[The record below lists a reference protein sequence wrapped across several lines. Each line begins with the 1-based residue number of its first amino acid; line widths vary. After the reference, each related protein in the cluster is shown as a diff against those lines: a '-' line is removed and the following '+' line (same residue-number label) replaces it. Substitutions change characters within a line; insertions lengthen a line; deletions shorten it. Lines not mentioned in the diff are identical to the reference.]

1 MAESKK
7 TRTAQPGEVKMTS
20 FFAPYK
26 KELIVGPFC
35 KLVEAVLELLIPLIM
50 AEIIDKGIAQADWRF
65 VLKYSGLIVL
75 TCTTGLCFSLVCQ
88 IFASRCSQSYGTDV
102 RNALFR
108 HINTLSSA
116 QFDDFSTPSLLTRLS
131 GDINQLQVAVAMLIR
146 LVVRAPFIIIGS
158 VVMAVILNPTLS
170 LVFIAA
176 TPLIAAALFFIMKST
191 VPRYKKVQKEVD
203 GLSAVTR
210 ENLTGV
216 RVVRAFAKEG
226 EERERFDRE
235 AGALAKAATTV
246 GAVSALLNPVSLLI
260 INLAITAVVYFGG
273 GMVNTG
279 DMTQGEVTAFV
290 SYLTQISLAL
300 VVTANLVVIFTKASA
315 SGARVK
321 EVLNT
326 APDVTDGE
334 GVEWGEAGAPRVEFQ
349 NVSFGYGGN
358 DVLQDISFKVYPSKV
373 VGVIGGT
380 GSGKSTLVNLLPRF
394 YDVNKGRVLINGRDV
409 KDYKLKQ
416 LRDRIGYVPQRTVL
430 FSGTIREN
438 MLWGNP
444 GATDEDIW
452 QALRTAQAEEFVIK
466 LPQGLDTPVSQGGKN
481 FSGGQRQ
488 RLTIA
493 RALVRRPEIV
503 IMDDSASALD
513 FATDLKL
520 RTAIRHDLTDTT
532 AFIVSQRATSV
543 RHADLIIVL
552 DGGVPVGM
560 GRHDELMRSCEV
572 YREIVHSQ
580 EDKEGKHDD

>member
-1 MAESKK
+1 MAGKK
-7 TRTAQPGEVKMTS
+7 VSGEIKMTS

-50 AEIIDKGIAQADWRF
+50 AEIIDKGIALADWKF

-75 TCTTGLCFSLVCQ
+75 ACTSGLCFSLVCQ
-88 IFASRCSQSYGTDV
+88 IFASRCSQGYGTDV
-102 RNALFR
+102 RNALFK
-108 HINTLSSA
+108 HINALSSE
-116 QFDDFSTPSLLTRLS
+116 QFDDFGTPSLLTRLS

-158 VVMAVILNPTLS
+158 VVMAIILNPRLS

-176 TPLIAAALFFIMKST
+176 TPVIALALFFIMRST
-191 VPRYKKVQKEVD
+191 VPRYKKVQKKVD
-203 GLSAVTR
+203 DLSKVTR

-216 RVVRAFAKEG
+216 RVVRAFAKEE
-226 EERERFDRE
+226 EERERFDGE
-235 AGALAKAATTV
+235 AKALAKAASVV
-246 GAVSALLNPVSLLI
+246 GAISALLNPVSLLI

-273 GMVNTG
+273 DMVNTG

-300 VVTANLVVIFTKASA
+300 VITANLVVIFTKASA

-326 APDVTDGE
+326 SPSVTDGE
-334 GVEWGEAGAPRVEFQ
+334 GVEWGEDGAPRVEFKH
-349 NVSFGYGGN
+349 VFFGYGGN
-358 DVLQDISFKVYPSKV
+358 DVLQDISFKIYPSKV

-394 YDVNKGRVLINGRDV
+394 YDVRRGSVLINGRNV

-444 GATDEDIW
+444 GATDEDIM
-452 QALRTAQAEEFVIK
+452 QALRTAQAEEFVAK
-466 LPQGLDTPVSQGGKN
+466 LPEGLDTQVNQGGKN

-532 AFIVSQRATSV
+532 TFIVSQRATSV

-552 DGGVPVGM
+552 DGGVAVGM
-560 GRHDELMRSCEV
+560 GRHDELMRTCEV
-572 YREIVHSQ
+572 YREIVQSQ
-580 EDKEGKHDD
+580 EDKEGRHDD

>member
-1 MAESKK
+1 MAGKK
-7 TRTAQPGEVKMTS
+7 VAGEIKMTS

-50 AEIIDKGIAQADWRF
+50 AEIIDKGIALADWKF

-75 TCTTGLCFSLVCQ
+75 ACTSGLCFSLVCQ
-88 IFASRCSQSYGTDV
+88 IFASRCSQGYGTDV
-102 RNALFR
+102 RNALFK
-108 HINTLSSA
+108 HINALSSE
-116 QFDDFSTPSLLTRLS
+116 QFDDFGTPSLLTRLS

-158 VVMAVILNPTLS
+158 VVMAIILNPRLS

-176 TPLIAAALFFIMKST
+176 TPVIALALFFIMRST
-191 VPRYKKVQKEVD
+191 VPRYKKVQKKVD
-203 GLSAVTR
+203 DLSKVTR

-216 RVVRAFAKEG
+216 RVVRAFAKEE
-226 EERERFDRE
+226 EERERFDGE
-235 AGALAKAATTV
+235 AKELAKAASVV
-246 GAVSALLNPVSLLI
+246 GAISALLNPVSLLI

-273 GMVNTG
+273 DMVNTG

-290 SYLTQISLAL
+290 NYLTQISLAL

-326 APDVTDGE
+326 SPSVTDGE
-334 GVEWGEAGAPRVEFQ
+334 GVEWGEDGAPRVEFKH
-349 NVSFGYGGN
+349 VFFGYGGN
-358 DVLQDISFKVYPSKV
+358 DVLQDISFKIYPSKV

-394 YDVNKGRVLINGRDV
+394 YDVRRGSVLVNGRNV

-444 GATDEDIW
+444 GATDEDIM
-452 QALRTAQAEEFVIK
+452 QALRTAQAEEFVAK
-466 LPQGLDTPVSQGGKN
+466 LPEGLDTQVNQGGKN

-520 RTAIRHDLTDTT
+520 RTAIRHNLTDTT
-532 AFIVSQRATSV
+532 TFIVSQRATSV

-552 DGGVPVGM
+552 DGGVAVGM
-560 GRHDELMRSCEV
+560 GRHDELMRTCEV
-572 YREIVHSQ
+572 YREIVQSQ
-580 EDKEGKHDD
+580 EDKEGRHDD

>member
-1 MAESKK
+1 MAGKK
-7 TRTAQPGEVKMTS
+7 VAGEIKMTS

-50 AEIIDKGIAQADWRF
+50 AEIIDKGIALADWKF

-75 TCTTGLCFSLVCQ
+75 TCTSGLCFSLVCQ

-102 RNALFR
+102 RNALFK
-108 HINTLSSA
+108 HINALSSE
-116 QFDDFSTPSLLTRLS
+116 QFDDFGTPSLLTRLS

-158 VVMAVILNPTLS
+158 VVMAIILNPRLS

-176 TPLIAAALFFIMKST
+176 TPVIALALFFIMRST
-191 VPRYKKVQKEVD
+191 VPRYKKVQKKVD
-203 GLSAVTR
+203 DLSKVTR

-216 RVVRAFAKEG
+216 RVVRAFAKEE
-226 EERERFDRE
+226 EERERFDGE
-235 AGALAKAATTV
+235 AKELAKAASVV
-246 GAVSALLNPVSLLI
+246 GAISALLNPVSLLI

-273 GMVNTG
+273 DMVNTG

-290 SYLTQISLAL
+290 NYLTQISLAL

-321 EVLNT
+321 EILNT
-326 APDVTDGE
+326 SPSVTDGE
-334 GVEWGEAGAPRVEFQ
+334 GVEWGEDGAPRVEFKH
-349 NVSFGYGGN
+349 VFFGYGGN
-358 DVLQDISFKVYPSKV
+358 DVLQDISFKIYPSKV

-394 YDVNKGRVLINGRDV
+394 YDVRRGSVLINGRNV
-409 KDYKLKQ
+409 KDYRLKQ

-444 GATDEDIW
+444 GATDEDIM
-452 QALRTAQAEEFVIK
+452 QALRTAQAEEFVAK
-466 LPQGLDTPVSQGGKN
+466 LPEGLDTQVNQGGKN

-520 RTAIRHDLTDTT
+520 RTAIRHDLRDTT
-532 AFIVSQRATSV
+532 TFIVSQRATSV

-552 DGGVPVGM
+552 DGGVAVGM
-560 GRHDELMRSCEV
+560 GRHDELMRTCEV
-572 YREIVHSQ
+572 YREIVQSQ
-580 EDKEGKHDD
+580 EDKEGRHDD

>member
-1 MAESKK
+1 MAGKK
-7 TRTAQPGEVKMTS
+7 VAGEIKMTS

-50 AEIIDKGIAQADWRF
+50 AEIIDKGIALADWKF

-75 TCTTGLCFSLVCQ
+75 TCTSGLCFSLVCQ
-88 IFASRCSQSYGTDV
+88 IFASRCSQCYGTDV
-102 RNALFR
+102 RNALFK
-108 HINTLSSA
+108 HINSLSSE
-116 QFDDFSTPSLLTRLS
+116 QFDDFGTPSLLTRLS

-158 VVMAVILNPTLS
+158 VVMAIILNPRLS

-176 TPLIAAALFFIMKST
+176 TPVIALALFFIMRST
-191 VPRYKKVQKEVD
+191 VPRYKKVQKKVD
-203 GLSAVTR
+203 DLSKVTR

-216 RVVRAFAKEG
+216 RVVRAFAKEE
-226 EERERFDRE
+226 EERERFDGE
-235 AGALAKAATTV
+235 AKELAKAASVV
-246 GAVSALLNPVSLLI
+246 GAISALLNPVSLLI

-273 GMVNTG
+273 DMVNTG

-290 SYLTQISLAL
+290 NYLTQISLAL

-321 EVLNT
+321 EILNT
-326 APDVTDGE
+326 SPSVTDGE
-334 GVEWGEAGAPRVEFQ
+334 GVEWGEDGAPRVEFKH
-349 NVSFGYGGN
+349 VFFGYGGN
-358 DVLQDISFKVYPSKV
+358 DVLQDISFKIYPSKV

-394 YDVNKGRVLINGRDV
+394 YDVRRGSVLINGRNV

-444 GATDEDIW
+444 GATDEDIM
-452 QALRTAQAEEFVIK
+452 QALRTAQAEEFVAK
-466 LPQGLDTPVSQGGKN
+466 LPEGLDTQVNQGGKN

-520 RTAIRHDLTDTT
+520 RTAIRHDLRDTT
-532 AFIVSQRATSV
+532 TFIVSQRATSV

-552 DGGVPVGM
+552 DGGVAVGM
-560 GRHDELMRSCEV
+560 GRHDELMRTCEV
-572 YREIVHSQ
+572 YREIVQSQ
-580 EDKEGKHDD
+580 EDKEGRHDD

>member
-1 MAESKK
+1 MAGKK
-7 TRTAQPGEVKMTS
+7 VAGEIKMTS

-50 AEIIDKGIAQADWRF
+50 AEIIDKGIALADWKF

-75 TCTTGLCFSLVCQ
+75 ACTSGLCFSLVCQ
-88 IFASRCSQSYGTDV
+88 IFASRCSQGYGTDV
-102 RNALFR
+102 RNALFK
-108 HINTLSSA
+108 HINALSSE
-116 QFDDFSTPSLLTRLS
+116 QFDDFGTPSLLTRLS

-158 VVMAVILNPTLS
+158 VVMAIILNPRLS

-176 TPLIAAALFFIMKST
+176 TPVIALALFFIMRSP
-191 VPRYKKVQKEVD
+191 VPRYKKVQKKVD
-203 GLSAVTR
+203 DLSKVTR

-216 RVVRAFAKEG
+216 RVVRAFAKEE
-226 EERERFDRE
+226 EERERFDGE
-235 AGALAKAATTV
+235 AKALAKAASVV
-246 GAVSALLNPVSLLI
+246 GAISALLNPVSLLI

-273 GMVNTG
+273 DMVNTG

-290 SYLTQISLAL
+290 NYLTQISLAL

-326 APDVTDGE
+326 SPSVTDGE
-334 GVEWGEAGAPRVEFQ
+334 GVEWGEDGAPRVEFRH
-349 NVSFGYGGN
+349 VFFGYGGN
-358 DVLQDISFKVYPSKV
+358 DVLQDISFKIYPSKV

-394 YDVNKGRVLINGRDV
+394 YDVRRGSVLINGRNV

-444 GATDEDIW
+444 GATDEDIM
-452 QALRTAQAEEFVIK
+452 QALRTAQAEEFVAK
-466 LPQGLDTPVSQGGKN
+466 LPEGLDTQVNQGGKN

-520 RTAIRHDLTDTT
+520 RTAIRHNLTDTT
-532 AFIVSQRATSV
+532 TFIVSQRATSV

-552 DGGVPVGM
+552 DGGVAVGM
-560 GRHDELMRSCEV
+560 GRHDELMRTCEV
-572 YREIVHSQ
+572 YREIVQSQ
-580 EDKEGKHDD
+580 EDKEGRHDD

>member
-1 MAESKK
+1 MAGKK
-7 TRTAQPGEVKMTS
+7 VAGEIKMTS

-50 AEIIDKGIAQADWRF
+50 AEIIDKGIALADWKF

-75 TCTTGLCFSLVCQ
+75 ACTSGLCFSLVCQ
-88 IFASRCSQSYGTDV
+88 IFASRCSQGYGTDV
-102 RNALFR
+102 RNALFK
-108 HINTLSSA
+108 HINSLSSE
-116 QFDDFSTPSLLTRLS
+116 QFDDFGTPSLLTRLS

-158 VVMAVILNPTLS
+158 VVMAIILNPRLS

-176 TPLIAAALFFIMKST
+176 TPVIALALFFIMRST
-191 VPRYKKVQKEVD
+191 VPRYKKVQKKVD
-203 GLSAVTR
+203 DLSKVTR

-216 RVVRAFAKEG
+216 RVVRAFAKEE
-226 EERERFDRE
+226 EERERFDGE
-235 AGALAKAATTV
+235 AKALAKAASVV
-246 GAVSALLNPVSLLI
+246 GAISALLNPVSLLI

-273 GMVNTG
+273 DMVNTG

-300 VVTANLVVIFTKASA
+300 VITANLVVIFTKASA

-326 APDVTDGE
+326 SPSVTDGE
-334 GVEWGEAGAPRVEFQ
+334 GVKWGEDGAPRVEFRH
-349 NVSFGYGGN
+349 VFFGYGGN
-358 DVLQDISFKVYPSKV
+358 DVLQDISFKIYPSKV

-394 YDVNKGRVLINGRDV
+394 YDVRRGSVLINGRNV

-444 GATDEDIW
+444 GATDEDIM
-452 QALRTAQAEEFVIK
+452 QALRTAQAEEFVAK
-466 LPQGLDTPVSQGGKN
+466 LPEGLDTQVNQGGKN

-520 RTAIRHDLTDTT
+520 RTAIRHNLTDTT
-532 AFIVSQRATSV
+532 TFIVSQRATSV

-552 DGGVPVGM
+552 DGGVAVGM
-560 GRHDELMRSCEV
+560 GRHDELMRTCEV
-572 YREIVHSQ
+572 YREIVQSQ
-580 EDKEGKHDD
+580 EDKEGRHDD

>member
-1 MAESKK
+1 MAERVNSG
-7 TRTAQPGEVKMTS
+7 QLKMTS

-50 AEIIDKGIAQADWRF
+50 AEIIDNGIAKADWKF
-65 VLKYSGLIVL
+65 VLEYSGLIAL
-75 TCTTGLCFSLVCQ
+75 TCTAGLCFALVCQ
-88 IFASRCSQSYGTDV
+88 IFASRCSQGFGTDV
-102 RNALFR
+102 RNALFK
-108 HINTLSSA
+108 HINSLSPE
-116 QFDDFSTPSLLTRLS
+116 QFDDFGTPSLLTRLS

-158 VVMAVILNPTLS
+158 VIMAVILNPKLS
-170 LVFIAA
+170 VVFIIA
-176 TPLIAAALFFIMKST
+176 TPIIAAALFFIMRST
-191 VPRYKKVQKEVD
+191 IPRYKKVQRKVD
-203 GLSAVTR
+203 DLSAVTR

-216 RVVRAFAKEG
+216 RVVRAFAKEE
-226 EERERFDRE
+226 EERERFDNE
-235 AGALAKAATTV
+235 AKQLAKAASVV

-273 GMVNTG
+273 DMVNTG
-279 DMTQGEVTAFV
+279 SMTQGEVTAFV
-290 SYLTQISLAL
+290 NYLTQISLAL

-315 SGARVK
+315 SGARVR

-326 APDVTDGE
+326 APSITDGE
-334 GVEWGEAGAPRVEFQ
+334 GVQWGEEGAPRVEFKD
-349 NVSFGYGGN
+349 VSFGYGGN
-358 DVLQDISFKVYPSKV
+358 DVLQNISFKVYPSKV

-380 GSGKSTLVNLLPRF
+380 GSGKSTLVNLMPRF
-394 YDVNKGRVLINGRDV
+394 YDTRKGSVLIDGRDV
-409 KDYKLKQ
+409 RDYKLKQ

-430 FSGTIREN
+430 FSGTIRDN

-452 QALRTAQAEEFVIK
+452 QALKTAQAEEFVSK
-466 LPQGLDTPVSQGGKN
+466 LPEGLDTPVNQGGKN

-532 AFIVSQRATSV
+532 TFIVSQRATSV

-552 DGGVPVGM
+552 DGGIPVGM
-560 GRHDELMRSCEV
+560 GRHDELMRTCEV

-580 EDKEGKHDD
+580 EDKEGQHDEK

>member
-1 MAESKK
+1 MAGKK
-7 TRTAQPGEVKMTS
+7 VAGEIKMTS

-50 AEIIDKGIAQADWRF
+50 AEIIDKGIALADWKF

-75 TCTTGLCFSLVCQ
+75 ACTSGLCFSLVCQ
-88 IFASRCSQSYGTDV
+88 IFASRCSQGYGTDV
-102 RNALFR
+102 RNALFK
-108 HINTLSSA
+108 HINSLSSE
-116 QFDDFSTPSLLTRLS
+116 QFDDFGTPSLLTRLS

-158 VVMAVILNPTLS
+158 VVMAIILNPRLS

-176 TPLIAAALFFIMKST
+176 TPVIALALFFIMRST
-191 VPRYKKVQKEVD
+191 VPRYKKVQKKVD
-203 GLSAVTR
+203 DLSKVTR

-216 RVVRAFAKEG
+216 RVVRAFAKEE
-226 EERERFDRE
+226 EERERFDGE
-235 AGALAKAATTV
+235 AKALAKAASVV
-246 GAVSALLNPVSLLI
+246 GAISALLNPVSLLI

-273 GMVNTG
+273 DMVNTG

-290 SYLTQISLAL
+290 NYLTQISLAL
-300 VVTANLVVIFTKASA
+300 VITANLVVIFTKASA

-326 APDVTDGE
+326 SPSVTDGE
-334 GVEWGEAGAPRVEFQ
+334 GVEWGEDGAPRVEFKH
-349 NVSFGYGGN
+349 VFFGYGGN
-358 DVLQDISFKVYPSKV
+358 DVLQDISFKIYPSKV

-394 YDVNKGRVLINGRDV
+394 YDVRRGSVLINGRNV

-444 GATDEDIW
+444 GATDEDIM
-452 QALRTAQAEEFVIK
+452 QALRTAQAEEFVAK
-466 LPQGLDTPVSQGGKN
+466 LPEGLDTQVNQGGKN

-520 RTAIRHDLTDTT
+520 RTAIRHNLTDTT
-532 AFIVSQRATSV
+532 TFIVSQRATSV

-552 DGGVPVGM
+552 DGGVAVGM
-560 GRHDELMRSCEV
+560 GRHDELMRTCEV
-572 YREIVHSQ
+572 YREIVQSQ
-580 EDKEGKHDD
+580 EDKEGRHDD

>member
-1 MAESKK
+1 
-7 TRTAQPGEVKMTS
+7 MTS

-50 AEIIDKGIAQADWRF
+50 AEIIDNGIAKADWKF
-65 VLKYSGLIVL
+65 VLEYSGLIVL
-75 TCTTGLCFSLVCQ
+75 TCTAGLCFALVCQ
-88 IFASRCSQSYGTDV
+88 IFASRCSQGYGTDV
-102 RNALFR
+102 RNALFK
-108 HINTLSSA
+108 HINTLSPE
-116 QFDDFSTPSLLTRLS
+116 QFDAFGTPSLLTRLS

-158 VVMAVILNPTLS
+158 VIMAIILNPKLS
-170 LVFIAA
+170 VVFIIA
-176 TPLIAAALFFIMKST
+176 TPIIAVALFFIMRST
-191 VPRYKKVQKEVD
+191 IPKYKKVQRKVD
-203 GLSAVTR
+203 DLSAVTR
-210 ENLTGV
+210 ENLSGV
-216 RVVRAFAKEG
+216 RVVRAFAKEE
-226 EERERFDRE
+226 EERERFNRE
-235 AGALAKAATTV
+235 AKQLARAASVV

-273 GMVNTG
+273 DMVNTG
-279 DMTQGEVTAFV
+279 SMTQGEVTAFV
-290 SYLTQISLAL
+290 NYLTQISLAL

-326 APDVTDGE
+326 SPSIVDGE
-334 GVEWGEAGAPRVEFQ
+334 GVEWGEEGAPRVEFK
-349 NVSFGYGGN
+349 NVSFGYGGNN

-373 VGVIGGT
+373 VGIIGGT
-380 GSGKSTLVNLLPRF
+380 GSGKSTLVNLMPRF
-394 YDVNKGRVLINGRDV
+394 YDANKGEVLIDGRNVRDS
-409 KDYKLKQ
+409 KLKQ

-430 FSGTIREN
+430 FSGTIRDN

-466 LPQGLDTPVSQGGKN
+466 LPNGLDTPVNQGGKN

-503 IMDDSASALD
+503 IMDDSSSALD

-520 RTAIRHDLTDTT
+520 RTAIRHNLTDTT
-532 AFIVSQRATSV
+532 TFIVSQRATSI
-543 RHADLIIVL
+543 RHADLIVVL
-552 DGGVPVGM
+552 DGGKPVGM
-560 GRHDELMRSCEV
+560 GRHDELMRNCEV

-580 EDKEGKHDD
+580 EDKEGEHDER

>member
-1 MAESKK
+1 MAGKK
-7 TRTAQPGEVKMTS
+7 VAGEIKMTS

-50 AEIIDKGIAQADWRF
+50 AEIIDKGIALADWKF

-75 TCTTGLCFSLVCQ
+75 ACTSGLCFSLVCQ
-88 IFASRCSQSYGTDV
+88 IFASRCSQGYGTDV
-102 RNALFR
+102 RNALFK
-108 HINTLSSA
+108 HINALSSE
-116 QFDDFSTPSLLTRLS
+116 QFDDFGTPSLLTRLS

-158 VVMAVILNPTLS
+158 VVMAIILNPRLS

-176 TPLIAAALFFIMKST
+176 TPVIALALFFIMRST
-191 VPRYKKVQKEVD
+191 VPRYKKVQKKVD
-203 GLSAVTR
+203 DLSKVTR

-216 RVVRAFAKEG
+216 RVVRAFAKEE
-226 EERERFDRE
+226 EERERFDGE
-235 AGALAKAATTV
+235 AKALAKAASVV
-246 GAVSALLNPVSLLI
+246 GAISALLNPVSLLI

-273 GMVNTG
+273 DMVNTG

-290 SYLTQISLAL
+290 NYLTQISLAL

-326 APDVTDGE
+326 SPSVTDGE
-334 GVEWGEAGAPRVEFQ
+334 GVEWGEDGAPRVEFRH
-349 NVSFGYGGN
+349 VFFGYGGN
-358 DVLQDISFKVYPSKV
+358 DVLQDISFKIYPSKV

-394 YDVNKGRVLINGRDV
+394 YDVRRGSVLINGRNV

-444 GATDEDIW
+444 GATDEDIM
-452 QALRTAQAEEFVIK
+452 QALRTAQAEEFVAK
-466 LPQGLDTPVSQGGKN
+466 LPEGLDTQVNQGGKN

-520 RTAIRHDLTDTT
+520 RTAIRHNLTDTT
-532 AFIVSQRATSV
+532 TFIVSQRATSV

-552 DGGVPVGM
+552 DGGVAVGM
-560 GRHDELMRSCEV
+560 GRHDELMRTCEV
-572 YREIVHSQ
+572 YREIVQSQ
-580 EDKEGKHDD
+580 EDKEGRHDD

>member
-1 MAESKK
+1 MAGKK
-7 TRTAQPGEVKMTS
+7 VAGEIKMTS

-50 AEIIDKGIAQADWRF
+50 AEIIDKGIALADWKF

-75 TCTTGLCFSLVCQ
+75 ACTSGLCFSLVCQ
-88 IFASRCSQSYGTDV
+88 IFASRCSQGYGTDV
-102 RNALFR
+102 RNALFK
-108 HINTLSSA
+108 HINSLSSE
-116 QFDDFSTPSLLTRLS
+116 QFDDFGTPSLLTRLS

-158 VVMAVILNPTLS
+158 VVMAIILNPRLS

-176 TPLIAAALFFIMKST
+176 TPVVALALFFIMRST
-191 VPRYKKVQKEVD
+191 VPRYKKVQKKVD
-203 GLSAVTR
+203 DLSKVTR

-216 RVVRAFAKEG
+216 RVVRAFAKEE
-226 EERERFDRE
+226 EERERFDGE
-235 AGALAKAATTV
+235 AKALAKAASVV
-246 GAVSALLNPVSLLI
+246 GAISALLNPVSLLI

-273 GMVNTG
+273 DMVNTG

-300 VVTANLVVIFTKASA
+300 VITANLVVIFTKASA

-326 APDVTDGE
+326 SPSVTDGE
-334 GVEWGEAGAPRVEFQ
+334 GVEWGEDGAPRVEFKH
-349 NVSFGYGGN
+349 VFFGYGGN
-358 DVLQDISFKVYPSKV
+358 DVLQDISFKIYPSKV

-394 YDVNKGRVLINGRDV
+394 YDVRRGSVLVNGRNV

-444 GATDEDIW
+444 GATDEDIM
-452 QALRTAQAEEFVIK
+452 QALRTAQAEEFVAK
-466 LPQGLDTPVSQGGKN
+466 LPEGLDTQVNQGGKN

-532 AFIVSQRATSV
+532 TFIVSQRATSV

-552 DGGVPVGM
+552 DGGVAVGM
-560 GRHDELMRSCEV
+560 GRHDELMRTCEV
-572 YREIVHSQ
+572 YREIVQSQ
-580 EDKEGKHDD
+580 EDKEGRHDD

>member
-1 MAESKK
+1 MAGKK
-7 TRTAQPGEVKMTS
+7 VAGEIKMTS

-50 AEIIDKGIAQADWRF
+50 AEIIDKGIALADWKF

-75 TCTTGLCFSLVCQ
+75 ACTSGLCFSLVCQ
-88 IFASRCSQSYGTDV
+88 IFASRCSQGYGTDV
-102 RNALFR
+102 RNALFK
-108 HINTLSSA
+108 HINSLSSE
-116 QFDDFSTPSLLTRLS
+116 QFDDFGTPSLLTRLS

-158 VVMAVILNPTLS
+158 VVMAIILNPRLS

-176 TPLIAAALFFIMKST
+176 TPVIALALFFIMRST
-191 VPRYKKVQKEVD
+191 VPRYKKVQKKVD
-203 GLSAVTR
+203 DLSKVTR

-216 RVVRAFAKEG
+216 RVVRAFAKEE
-226 EERERFDRE
+226 EERERFNGE
-235 AGALAKAATTV
+235 AKELAKAASVV
-246 GAVSALLNPVSLLI
+246 GAISALLNPVSLLI

-273 GMVNTG
+273 DMVNTG

-290 SYLTQISLAL
+290 NYLTQISLAL

-326 APDVTDGE
+326 SPSVTDGE
-334 GVEWGEAGAPRVEFQ
+334 GVEWGEDGAPRVEFKH
-349 NVSFGYGGN
+349 VFFGYGGN
-358 DVLQDISFKVYPSKV
+358 DVLQDISFKIYPSKV

-394 YDVNKGRVLINGRDV
+394 YDVRRGSVLINGRNV

-444 GATDEDIW
+444 GATDEDIM
-452 QALRTAQAEEFVIK
+452 QALRTAQAEEFVAK
-466 LPQGLDTPVSQGGKN
+466 LPEGLDTQVNQGGKN

-520 RTAIRHDLTDTT
+520 RTAIRHNLTDTT
-532 AFIVSQRATSV
+532 TFIVSQRATSV

-552 DGGVPVGM
+552 DGGVAVGM
-560 GRHDELMRSCEV
+560 GRHDELMRTCEV
-572 YREIVHSQ
+572 YREIVQSQ
-580 EDKEGKHDD
+580 EDKEGRHDD

>member
-1 MAESKK
+1 MAERVNSG
-7 TRTAQPGEVKMTS
+7 QLKMTS

-50 AEIIDKGIAQADWRF
+50 AEIIDNGIAKADWKF
-65 VLKYSGLIVL
+65 VLEYSGLIAL
-75 TCTTGLCFSLVCQ
+75 TCTAGLCFALVCQ
-88 IFASRCSQSYGTDV
+88 IFASRCSQGFGTDV
-102 RNALFR
+102 RNALFK
-108 HINTLSSA
+108 HINSLSPE
-116 QFDDFSTPSLLTRLS
+116 QFDDFGTPSLLTRLS

-158 VVMAVILNPTLS
+158 VIMAVILNPKLS
-170 LVFIAA
+170 VVFIIA
-176 TPLIAAALFFIMKST
+176 TPIIAAALFFIMRST
-191 VPRYKKVQKEVD
+191 IPRYKKVQRKVD
-203 GLSAVTR
+203 DLSAVTR

-216 RVVRAFAKEG
+216 RVVRAFAKEE
-226 EERERFDRE
+226 EERERFDNE
-235 AGALAKAATTV
+235 AKQLAKAASVV

-273 GMVNTG
+273 DMVNTG
-279 DMTQGEVTAFV
+279 SMTQGEVTAFV
-290 SYLTQISLAL
+290 NYLTQISLAL

-315 SGARVK
+315 SGARVR

-326 APDVTDGE
+326 APSITDGE
-334 GVEWGEAGAPRVEFQ
+334 GVQWGEEGAPRVEFKD
-349 NVSFGYGGN
+349 VSFGYGGN
-358 DVLQDISFKVYPSKV
+358 DVLQNISFKVYPSKV

-380 GSGKSTLVNLLPRF
+380 GSGKSTLVNLMPRF
-394 YDVNKGRVLINGRDV
+394 YDTRKGSVLIDGRDV
-409 KDYKLKQ
+409 RDYKLKQ

-430 FSGTIREN
+430 FSGTIRDN

-452 QALRTAQAEEFVIK
+452 QALKTAQAEEFVSR
-466 LPQGLDTPVSQGGKN
+466 LPEGLDTPVNQGGKN

-532 AFIVSQRATSV
+532 TFIVSQRATSV

-552 DGGVPVGM
+552 DGGIPVGM
-560 GRHDELMRSCEV
+560 GRHDELMRTCEV

-580 EDKEGKHDD
+580 EDKEGQHDEK

>member
-1 MAESKK
+1 MAGKK
-7 TRTAQPGEVKMTS
+7 VAGEIKMTS

-50 AEIIDKGIAQADWRF
+50 AEIIDKGIALADWKF

-75 TCTTGLCFSLVCQ
+75 ACTSGLCFSLVCQ
-88 IFASRCSQSYGTDV
+88 IFASRCSQGYGTDV
-102 RNALFR
+102 RNALFK
-108 HINTLSSA
+108 HINSLSSE
-116 QFDDFSTPSLLTRLS
+116 QFDDFGTPSLLTRLS

-158 VVMAVILNPTLS
+158 VVMAIILNPRLS

-176 TPLIAAALFFIMKST
+176 TPVIALALFFIMRST
-191 VPRYKKVQKEVD
+191 VPRYKKVQKKVD
-203 GLSAVTR
+203 DLSKVTR

-216 RVVRAFAKEG
+216 RVVRAFAKEE
-226 EERERFDRE
+226 EERERFDGE
-235 AGALAKAATTV
+235 AKELAKAASVV
-246 GAVSALLNPVSLLI
+246 GAISALLNPVSLLI

-273 GMVNTG
+273 DMVNTG

-290 SYLTQISLAL
+290 NYLTQISLAL
-300 VVTANLVVIFTKASA
+300 VITANLVVIFTKASA

-321 EVLNT
+321 EILNT
-326 APDVTDGE
+326 SPSVTDGE
-334 GVEWGEAGAPRVEFQ
+334 GVEWGEDGAPRVEFKH
-349 NVSFGYGGN
+349 VFFGYGGN
-358 DVLQDISFKVYPSKV
+358 DVLQDISFKIYPSKV

-394 YDVNKGRVLINGRDV
+394 YDVRRGSVLINGRNV

-444 GATDEDIW
+444 GATDEDIM
-452 QALRTAQAEEFVIK
+452 QALRTAQAEEFVAK
-466 LPQGLDTPVSQGGKN
+466 LPEGLDTQVNQGGKN

-532 AFIVSQRATSV
+532 TFIVSQRATSV

-552 DGGVPVGM
+552 DGGVAVGM
-560 GRHDELMRSCEV
+560 GRHDELMRTCEV
-572 YREIVHSQ
+572 YREIVQSQ
-580 EDKEGKHDD
+580 EDKEGRHDD

>member
-1 MAESKK
+1 MAGKK
-7 TRTAQPGEVKMTS
+7 VAGEIKMTS

-50 AEIIDKGIAQADWRF
+50 AEIIDKGIALADWKF

-75 TCTTGLCFSLVCQ
+75 ACTSGLCFSLVCQ
-88 IFASRCSQSYGTDV
+88 IFASRCSQGYGTDV
-102 RNALFR
+102 RNALFK
-108 HINTLSSA
+108 HINSLSSE
-116 QFDDFSTPSLLTRLS
+116 QFDDFGTPSLLTRLS

-158 VVMAVILNPTLS
+158 VVMAIILNPRLS

-176 TPLIAAALFFIMKST
+176 TPVIALALFFIMRST
-191 VPRYKKVQKEVD
+191 VPRYKKVQKKVD
-203 GLSAVTR
+203 DLSKVTR

-216 RVVRAFAKEG
+216 RVVRAFAKEE
-226 EERERFDRE
+226 EERERFDGE
-235 AGALAKAATTV
+235 AKALAKAASVV
-246 GAVSALLNPVSLLI
+246 GAISALLNPVSLLI
-260 INLAITAVVYFGG
+260 INRAITAVVYFGSD
-273 GMVNTG
+273 MVNTG

-300 VVTANLVVIFTKASA
+300 VITANLVVIFTKASA

-326 APDVTDGE
+326 SPSVTDGE
-334 GVEWGEAGAPRVEFQ
+334 GVEWGEDGAPRVEFKH
-349 NVSFGYGGN
+349 VFFGYGGN
-358 DVLQDISFKVYPSKV
+358 DVLQDISFKIYPSKV

-394 YDVNKGRVLINGRDV
+394 YDVRRGSVLINGRNV

-444 GATDEDIW
+444 GATDEDIM
-452 QALRTAQAEEFVIK
+452 QALRTAQAEEFVAK
-466 LPQGLDTPVSQGGKN
+466 LPEGLDTQVNQGGKN

-520 RTAIRHDLTDTT
+520 RTAIRHNLTDTT
-532 AFIVSQRATSV
+532 TFIVSQRATSV

-552 DGGVPVGM
+552 DGGVAVGM
-560 GRHDELMRSCEV
+560 GRHDELMRTCEV
-572 YREIVHSQ
+572 YREIVQSQ
-580 EDKEGKHDD
+580 EDKEGRHDD

>member
-1 MAESKK
+1 MAGKK
-7 TRTAQPGEVKMTS
+7 VAGEIKMTS

-50 AEIIDKGIAQADWRF
+50 AEIIDKGIALADWKF

-75 TCTTGLCFSLVCQ
+75 ACTSGLCFSLVCQ
-88 IFASRCSQSYGTDV
+88 IFASRCSQGYGTDV
-102 RNALFR
+102 RNALFK
-108 HINTLSSA
+108 HINALSSE
-116 QFDDFSTPSLLTRLS
+116 QFDDFGTPSLLTRLS

-158 VVMAVILNPTLS
+158 VVMAIILNPRLS

-176 TPLIAAALFFIMKST
+176 TPVIALALFFIMRST
-191 VPRYKKVQKEVD
+191 VPRYKKVQKKVD
-203 GLSAVTR
+203 DLSKVTR

-216 RVVRAFAKEG
+216 RVVRAFAKEE
-226 EERERFDRE
+226 EERERFDGE
-235 AGALAKAATTV
+235 AKELAKAASVV
-246 GAVSALLNPVSLLI
+246 GAISALLNPVSLLI
-260 INLAITAVVYFGG
+260 INLAITAIVYFGG
-273 GMVNTG
+273 DMVNTG

-290 SYLTQISLAL
+290 NYLTQISLAL

-326 APDVTDGE
+326 SPSVTDGE
-334 GVEWGEAGAPRVEFQ
+334 GVEWGEDGAPRVEFKH
-349 NVSFGYGGN
+349 VFFGYGGN
-358 DVLQDISFKVYPSKV
+358 DVLQDISFKIYPSKV

-394 YDVNKGRVLINGRDV
+394 YDVRRGSVLINGRNV
-409 KDYKLKQ
+409 KDYRLKQ

-444 GATDEDIW
+444 GATDEDIM
-452 QALRTAQAEEFVIK
+452 QALRTAQAEEFVAK
-466 LPQGLDTPVSQGGKN
+466 LPEGLDTQVNQGGKN

-520 RTAIRHDLTDTT
+520 RTAIRHDLSDTT
-532 AFIVSQRATSV
+532 TFIVSQRATSV

-552 DGGVPVGM
+552 DGGIAVGM
-560 GRHDELMRSCEV
+560 GRHDELMRTCEV
-572 YREIVHSQ
+572 YREIVQSQ
-580 EDKEGKHDD
+580 EDKEGRHDD

>member
-1 MAESKK
+1 MAGKK
-7 TRTAQPGEVKMTS
+7 VAGEIKMTS

-50 AEIIDKGIAQADWRF
+50 AEIIDKGIALADWKF

-75 TCTTGLCFSLVCQ
+75 ACTSGLCFSLVCQ
-88 IFASRCSQSYGTDV
+88 IFASRCSQGYGTDV
-102 RNALFR
+102 RNALFK
-108 HINTLSSA
+108 HINALSSE
-116 QFDDFSTPSLLTRLS
+116 QFDDFGTPSLLTRLS

-158 VVMAVILNPTLS
+158 VVMAIILNPRLS

-176 TPLIAAALFFIMKST
+176 TPVIALALFFIMRST
-191 VPRYKKVQKEVD
+191 VPRYKKVQKKVD
-203 GLSAVTR
+203 DLSKVTR

-216 RVVRAFAKEG
+216 RVVRAFAKEE
-226 EERERFDRE
+226 EERERFDGE
-235 AGALAKAATTV
+235 AKELAKAASVV
-246 GAVSALLNPVSLLI
+246 GAISALLNPVSLLI

-273 GMVNTG
+273 DMVNTG

-300 VVTANLVVIFTKASA
+300 VITANLVVIFTKASA
-315 SGARVK
+315 SSARVK

-326 APDVTDGE
+326 SPSVTDGE
-334 GVEWGEAGAPRVEFQ
+334 GVEWGEDGAPRVEFKH
-349 NVSFGYGGN
+349 VFFGYGGN
-358 DVLQDISFKVYPSKV
+358 DVLQDISFKIYPSKV

-394 YDVNKGRVLINGRDV
+394 YDVRRGSVLINGRNV

-444 GATDEDIW
+444 GATDEDIM
-452 QALRTAQAEEFVIK
+452 QALRTAQAEEFVAK
-466 LPQGLDTPVSQGGKN
+466 LPEGLDTQVNQGGKN

-520 RTAIRHDLTDTT
+520 RTAIRHDLRDTT
-532 AFIVSQRATSV
+532 TFIVSQRATSV

-552 DGGVPVGM
+552 DGGVAVGM
-560 GRHDELMRSCEV
+560 GRHDELMRTCEV
-572 YREIVHSQ
+572 YREIVQSQ
-580 EDKEGKHDD
+580 EDKEGRHDD

>member
-1 MAESKK
+1 MAERVNSG
-7 TRTAQPGEVKMTS
+7 QLKMTS

-50 AEIIDKGIAQADWRF
+50 AEVIDNGIAKADWKF
-65 VLKYSGLIVL
+65 VLEYSGLIAL
-75 TCTTGLCFSLVCQ
+75 TCTAGLCFALVCQ
-88 IFASRCSQSYGTDV
+88 IFASRCSQGFGTDV
-102 RNALFR
+102 RNALFK
-108 HINTLSSA
+108 HINSLSPE
-116 QFDDFSTPSLLTRLS
+116 QFDDFGTPSLLTRLS

-158 VVMAVILNPTLS
+158 VIMAVILNPKLS
-170 LVFIAA
+170 VVFIIA
-176 TPLIAAALFFIMKST
+176 TPIIAAALFFIMRST
-191 VPRYKKVQKEVD
+191 IPRYKKVQRKVD
-203 GLSAVTR
+203 DLSAVTR

-216 RVVRAFAKEG
+216 RVVRAFAKEE
-226 EERERFDRE
+226 EERERFDEE
-235 AGALAKAATTV
+235 AKQLAKAASVV

-273 GMVNTG
+273 DMVNTG
-279 DMTQGEVTAFV
+279 SMTQGEVTAFV
-290 SYLTQISLAL
+290 NYLTQISLAL

-315 SGARVK
+315 SGARVR

-326 APDVTDGE
+326 APSITDGE
-334 GVEWGEAGAPRVEFQ
+334 GVQWGEEGAPRVEFKD
-349 NVSFGYGGN
+349 VSFGYGGN
-358 DVLQDISFKVYPSKV
+358 DVLQNISFKVYPSKV

-380 GSGKSTLVNLLPRF
+380 GSGKSTLVNLMPRF
-394 YDVNKGRVLINGRDV
+394 YDTRKGSVLIDGRDV
-409 KDYKLKQ
+409 RDYKLKQ

-430 FSGTIREN
+430 FSGTIRDN

-452 QALRTAQAEEFVIK
+452 QALKTAQAEEFVSR
-466 LPQGLDTPVSQGGKN
+466 LPEGLDTPVNQGGKN

-532 AFIVSQRATSV
+532 TFIVSQRATSV

-552 DGGVPVGM
+552 DGGIPVGM
-560 GRHDELMRSCEV
+560 GRHDELMRTCEV

-580 EDKEGKHDD
+580 EDKEGQHDEK

>member
-1 MAESKK
+1 MAGKK
-7 TRTAQPGEVKMTS
+7 VAGEIKMTS

-35 KLVEAVLELLIPLIM
+35 KLVEAVFELLIPLIM
-50 AEIIDKGIAQADWRF
+50 AEIIDKGIALADWKF

-75 TCTTGLCFSLVCQ
+75 TCTSGLCFSLVCQ
-88 IFASRCSQSYGTDV
+88 IFASRCSQCYGTDV
-102 RNALFR
+102 RNALFK
-108 HINTLSSA
+108 HINALSSE
-116 QFDDFSTPSLLTRLS
+116 QFDDFGTPSLLTRLS

-158 VVMAVILNPTLS
+158 VVMAIILNPRLS

-176 TPLIAAALFFIMKST
+176 TPVIALALFFIMRST
-191 VPRYKKVQKEVD
+191 VPRYKKVQKKVD
-203 GLSAVTR
+203 DLSKVTR

-216 RVVRAFAKEG
+216 RVVRAFAKEE
-226 EERERFDRE
+226 EERERFDGE
-235 AGALAKAATTV
+235 AKELAKAASVV
-246 GAVSALLNPVSLLI
+246 GAISALLNPVSLLI

-273 GMVNTG
+273 DMVNTG

-300 VVTANLVVIFTKASA
+300 VITANLVVIFTKASA

-321 EVLNT
+321 EILNT
-326 APDVTDGE
+326 SPSVTDGE
-334 GVEWGEAGAPRVEFQ
+334 GVEWGEDGAPRVEFKH
-349 NVSFGYGGN
+349 VFFGYGGN
-358 DVLQDISFKVYPSKV
+358 DVLQDISFKIYPSKV

-394 YDVNKGRVLINGRDV
+394 YDVRRGSVLINGRNV

-444 GATDEDIW
+444 GATDEDIM
-452 QALRTAQAEEFVIK
+452 QALRTAQAEEFVAK
-466 LPQGLDTPVSQGGKN
+466 LPEGLDTQVNQGGKN

-532 AFIVSQRATSV
+532 TFIVSQRATSV

-552 DGGVPVGM
+552 DGGVAVGM
-560 GRHDELMRSCEV
+560 GRHDELMRTCEV
-572 YREIVHSQ
+572 YREIVQSQ
-580 EDKEGKHDD
+580 EDKEGRHDD

>member
-1 MAESKK
+1 MAGKK
-7 TRTAQPGEVKMTS
+7 VAGEIKMTS

-50 AEIIDKGIAQADWRF
+50 AEIIDKGIALADWKF

-75 TCTTGLCFSLVCQ
+75 ACTSGLCFSLVCQ
-88 IFASRCSQSYGTDV
+88 IFASRCSQGYGTDV
-102 RNALFR
+102 RNALFK
-108 HINTLSSA
+108 HINSLSSE
-116 QFDDFSTPSLLTRLS
+116 QFDDFGTPSLLTRLS

-158 VVMAVILNPTLS
+158 VVMAIILNPRLS

-176 TPLIAAALFFIMKST
+176 TPVIALALFFIMRST
-191 VPRYKKVQKEVD
+191 VPRYKKVQKKVD
-203 GLSAVTR
+203 DLSKVTR

-216 RVVRAFAKEG
+216 RVVRAFAKEE
-226 EERERFDRE
+226 EERERFDGE
-235 AGALAKAATTV
+235 AKELAKAASVV
-246 GAVSALLNPVSLLI
+246 GAISALLNPVSLLI

-273 GMVNTG
+273 DMVNTG

-300 VVTANLVVIFTKASA
+300 VITANLVVIFTKASA

-326 APDVTDGE
+326 SPSVTDGE
-334 GVEWGEAGAPRVEFQ
+334 GVEWGEDGAPRVEFKH
-349 NVSFGYGGN
+349 VFFGYGGN
-358 DVLQDISFKVYPSKV
+358 DVLQDISFKIYPSKV

-394 YDVNKGRVLINGRDV
+394 YDVRRGSVLINGRNV

-444 GATDEDIW
+444 GATDEDIM
-452 QALRTAQAEEFVIK
+452 QALRTAQAEEFVAK
-466 LPQGLDTPVSQGGKN
+466 LPEGLDTQVNQGGKN

-520 RTAIRHDLTDTT
+520 RTAIRHDLRDTT
-532 AFIVSQRATSV
+532 TFIVSQRATSV

-552 DGGVPVGM
+552 DGGVAVGM
-560 GRHDELMRSCEV
+560 GRHDELMRTCEV
-572 YREIVHSQ
+572 YREIVQSQ
-580 EDKEGKHDD
+580 EDKEGRHDD

>member
-1 MAESKK
+1 MAGKK
-7 TRTAQPGEVKMTS
+7 VAGEIKMTS

-50 AEIIDKGIAQADWRF
+50 AEIIDKGIALADWKF

-75 TCTTGLCFSLVCQ
+75 ACTSGLCFSLVCQ
-88 IFASRCSQSYGTDV
+88 IFASRCSQGYGTDV
-102 RNALFR
+102 RNALFK
-108 HINTLSSA
+108 HINSLSSE
-116 QFDDFSTPSLLTRLS
+116 QFDDFGTPSLLTRLS

-158 VVMAVILNPTLS
+158 VVMAIILNPRLS

-176 TPLIAAALFFIMKST
+176 TPVIALALFFIMRST
-191 VPRYKKVQKEVD
+191 VPRYKKVQKKVD
-203 GLSAVTR
+203 DLSKVTR

-216 RVVRAFAKEG
+216 RVVRAFAKEE
-226 EERERFDRE
+226 EERERFDGE
-235 AGALAKAATTV
+235 AKALAKAASVV
-246 GAVSALLNPVSLLI
+246 GAISALLNPVSLLI

-273 GMVNTG
+273 DMVNTG

-300 VVTANLVVIFTKASA
+300 VITANLVVIFTKASA

-321 EVLNT
+321 EILNT
-326 APDVTDGE
+326 SPSVTDGE
-334 GVEWGEAGAPRVEFQ
+334 GVEWGEDGAPRVEFKH
-349 NVSFGYGGN
+349 VFFGYGGN
-358 DVLQDISFKVYPSKV
+358 DVLQDISFKIYPSKV

-394 YDVNKGRVLINGRDV
+394 YDVRRGSVLINGRNV

-444 GATDEDIW
+444 GATDEDIM
-452 QALRTAQAEEFVIK
+452 QALRTAQAEEFVAK
-466 LPQGLDTPVSQGGKN
+466 LPEGLDTQVNQGGKN

-532 AFIVSQRATSV
+532 TFIVSQRATSV

-552 DGGVPVGM
+552 DGGVAVGM
-560 GRHDELMRSCEV
+560 GRHDELMRTCEV
-572 YREIVHSQ
+572 YREIVQSQ
-580 EDKEGKHDD
+580 EDKEGRHDD

>member
-1 MAESKK
+1 MAGKK
-7 TRTAQPGEVKMTS
+7 VAGEIKMTS

-50 AEIIDKGIAQADWRF
+50 AEIIDKGIALADWKF

-75 TCTTGLCFSLVCQ
+75 TCTSGLCFSLVCQ

-102 RNALFR
+102 RNALFK
-108 HINTLSSA
+108 HINALSSE
-116 QFDDFSTPSLLTRLS
+116 QFDDFGTPSLLTRLS

-158 VVMAVILNPTLS
+158 VVMAIILNPRLS

-176 TPLIAAALFFIMKST
+176 TPVIALALFFIMRST
-191 VPRYKKVQKEVD
+191 VPRYKKVQKKVD
-203 GLSAVTR
+203 DLSKVTR

-216 RVVRAFAKEG
+216 RVVRAFAKEE
-226 EERERFDRE
+226 EERERFDGE
-235 AGALAKAATTV
+235 AKELAKAASVV
-246 GAVSALLNPVSLLI
+246 GAISALLNPVSLLI

-273 GMVNTG
+273 DMVNTG

-290 SYLTQISLAL
+290 NYLTQISLAL

-326 APDVTDGE
+326 SPSVTDGE
-334 GVEWGEAGAPRVEFQ
+334 GVEWGEDGAPRVEFKH
-349 NVSFGYGGN
+349 VFFGYGGN
-358 DVLQDISFKVYPSKV
+358 DVLQDISFKIYPSKV

-394 YDVNKGRVLINGRDV
+394 YDVRRGSVLINGRNV

-444 GATDEDIW
+444 GATDEDIM
-452 QALRTAQAEEFVIK
+452 QALRTAQAEEFVAK
-466 LPQGLDTPVSQGGKN
+466 LPEGLDTQVNQGGKN

-532 AFIVSQRATSV
+532 TFIVSQRATSV

-552 DGGVPVGM
+552 DGGVAVGM
-560 GRHDELMRSCEV
+560 GRHDELMRTCEV
-572 YREIVHSQ
+572 YREIVQSQ
-580 EDKEGKHDD
+580 EDKEGRHDD

>member
-1 MAESKK
+1 MAGKK
-7 TRTAQPGEVKMTS
+7 VAGEIKMTS

-50 AEIIDKGIAQADWRF
+50 AEIIDKGIALADWKF

-75 TCTTGLCFSLVCQ
+75 ACTSGLCFSLVCQ
-88 IFASRCSQSYGTDV
+88 IFASRCSQGYGTDV
-102 RNALFR
+102 RNALFK
-108 HINTLSSA
+108 HINSLSSE
-116 QFDDFSTPSLLTRLS
+116 QFDDFGTPSLLTRLS

-158 VVMAVILNPTLS
+158 VVMAIILNPRLS

-176 TPLIAAALFFIMKST
+176 TPVIALALFFIMRST
-191 VPRYKKVQKEVD
+191 VPRYKKVQKKVD
-203 GLSAVTR
+203 DLSKVTR

-216 RVVRAFAKEG
+216 RVVRAFAKEE
-226 EERERFDRE
+226 EERERFDGE
-235 AGALAKAATTV
+235 AKELAKAASVV
-246 GAVSALLNPVSLLI
+246 GAISALLNPVSLLI

-273 GMVNTG
+273 DMVNTG

-290 SYLTQISLAL
+290 NYLTQISLAL

-321 EVLNT
+321 EILNT
-326 APDVTDGE
+326 SPSVTDGE
-334 GVEWGEAGAPRVEFQ
+334 GVKWGEDGAPRVEFKH
-349 NVSFGYGGN
+349 VFFGYGGN
-358 DVLQDISFKVYPSKV
+358 DVLQDISFKIYPSKV

-394 YDVNKGRVLINGRDV
+394 YDVRRGSVLINGRNV

-444 GATDEDIW
+444 GATDEDIM
-452 QALRTAQAEEFVIK
+452 QALRTAQAEEFVAK
-466 LPQGLDTPVSQGGKN
+466 LPEGLDTQVNQGGKN

-532 AFIVSQRATSV
+532 TFIVSQRATSV

-552 DGGVPVGM
+552 DGGVAVGM
-560 GRHDELMRSCEV
+560 GRHDELMRTCEV
-572 YREIVHSQ
+572 YREIVQSQ
-580 EDKEGKHDD
+580 EDKEGRHDD

>member
-88 IFASRCSQSYGTDV
+88 IFASRCSQGYGTDV

-203 GLSAVTR
+203 GLAAVTR

-216 RVVRAFAKEG
+216 RVVRAFAKEE

>member
-1 MAESKK
+1 MAERVKS
-7 TRTAQPGEVKMTS
+7 GEIKMTS

-50 AEIIDKGIAQADWRF
+50 AEIIDKGIALADWKF
-65 VLKYSGLIVL
+65 VLEYSGLIVL
-75 TCTTGLCFSLVCQ
+75 TCTAGLCFALVCQ
-88 IFASRCSQSYGTDV
+88 IFASRCSQGYGTDV
-102 RNALFR
+102 RNALFK
-108 HINTLSSA
+108 HINTLSPE
-116 QFDDFSTPSLLTRLS
+116 QFDAFGTPSLLTRLS

-158 VVMAVILNPTLS
+158 VIMAIILNPKLS
-170 LVFIAA
+170 VVFIIA
-176 TPLIAAALFFIMKST
+176 TPIIAVSLFFIMRST
-191 VPRYKKVQKEVD
+191 IPRYKKVQREVD
-203 GLSAVTR
+203 DLSAVTR
-210 ENLTGV
+210 ENLSGV
-216 RVVRAFAKEG
+216 RVVRAFAKEE
-226 EERERFDRE
+226 EERERFNKE
-235 AGALAKAATTV
+235 AKQLARAASTV

-273 GMVNTG
+273 GMVNIG

-290 SYLTQISLAL
+290 NYLTQISLAL

-315 SGARVK
+315 SSARVK

-326 APDVTDGE
+326 SPAITDGE
-334 GVEWGEAGAPRVEFQ
+334 GVEWGEEGAPRVEFKD
-349 NVSFGYGGN
+349 VSFGYGGN
-358 DVLQDISFKVYPSKV
+358 DVLRHISFKVYPSKV

-394 YDVNKGRVLINGRDV
+394 YDAREGSVLIDGRDV
-409 KDYKLKQ
+409 RDFKLKQ

-452 QALRTAQAEEFVIK
+452 QALKTAQAEEFVSK
-466 LPQGLDTPVSQGGKN
+466 LPQGLDTPVNQGGKN

-532 AFIVSQRATSV
+532 TFIVSQRATSV

-552 DGGVPVGM
+552 DAGVPVGM
-560 GRHDELMRSCEV
+560 GRHGELMRTCDV

-580 EDKEGKHDD
+580 EDKEGQHDEK

>member
-1 MAESKK
+1 MAERVKS
-7 TRTAQPGEVKMTS
+7 GEIKMTS

-50 AEIIDKGIAQADWRF
+50 AEIIDKGIALADWKF
-65 VLKYSGLIVL
+65 VLEYSGLIVL
-75 TCTTGLCFSLVCQ
+75 TCTAGLCFALVCQ
-88 IFASRCSQSYGTDV
+88 IFASRCSQGYGTDV
-102 RNALFR
+102 RNALFK
-108 HINTLSSA
+108 HINTLSPE
-116 QFDDFSTPSLLTRLS
+116 QFDAFGTPSLLTRLS

-158 VVMAVILNPTLS
+158 VIMAIILNPKLS
-170 LVFIAA
+170 VVFIIA
-176 TPLIAAALFFIMKST
+176 TPIIAVSLFFIMRST
-191 VPRYKKVQKEVD
+191 IPRYKKVQREVD
-203 GLSAVTR
+203 DLSAVTR
-210 ENLTGV
+210 ENLSGV
-216 RVVRAFAKEG
+216 RVVRAFAREE
-226 EERERFDRE
+226 EERERFNKE
-235 AGALAKAATTV
+235 AKQLARAASTV

-273 GMVNTG
+273 GMVNIG

-290 SYLTQISLAL
+290 NYLTQISLAL

-315 SGARVK
+315 SSARVK

-326 APDVTDGE
+326 SPAITDGE
-334 GVEWGEAGAPRVEFQ
+334 GVEWGEESAPRVEFKD
-349 NVSFGYGGN
+349 VSFGYGGN
-358 DVLQDISFKVYPSKV
+358 DVLRHISFKVYPSKV

-394 YDVNKGRVLINGRDV
+394 YDAREGSVLIDGRDV
-409 KDYKLKQ
+409 RDFKLKQ

-452 QALRTAQAEEFVIK
+452 QALKTAQAEEFVSK
-466 LPQGLDTPVSQGGKN
+466 LPQGLDTPVNQGGKN

-532 AFIVSQRATSV
+532 TFIVSQRATSV

-552 DGGVPVGM
+552 DAGVPVGM
-560 GRHDELMRSCEV
+560 GRHGELMRTCDV

-580 EDKEGKHDD
+580 EDKEGQHDEK

>member
-1 MAESKK
+1 MAGKK
-7 TRTAQPGEVKMTS
+7 VAGEIKMTS

-50 AEIIDKGIAQADWRF
+50 AEIIDKGIALADWKF

-75 TCTTGLCFSLVCQ
+75 ACTSGLCFSLVCQ
-88 IFASRCSQSYGTDV
+88 IFASRCSQGYGTDV
-102 RNALFR
+102 RNALFK
-108 HINTLSSA
+108 HINALSSE
-116 QFDDFSTPSLLTRLS
+116 QFDDFGTPSLLTRLS

-158 VVMAVILNPTLS
+158 VVMAIILNPRLS

-176 TPLIAAALFFIMKST
+176 TPVIALALFFIMRST
-191 VPRYKKVQKEVD
+191 VPRYKKVQKKVD
-203 GLSAVTR
+203 DLSKVTR

-216 RVVRAFAKEG
+216 RVVRAFAKEE
-226 EERERFDRE
+226 EERERFDGE
-235 AGALAKAATTV
+235 AKELAKAASVV
-246 GAVSALLNPVSLLI
+246 GAISALLNPVSLLI

-273 GMVNTG
+273 DMVNTG
-279 DMTQGEVTAFV
+279 NMTQGEVTAFV

-300 VVTANLVVIFTKASA
+300 VITANLVVIFTKASA

-326 APDVTDGE
+326 SPSVTDGE
-334 GVEWGEAGAPRVEFQ
+334 GVEWGEDGAPRVEFKH
-349 NVSFGYGGN
+349 VFFGYGGN
-358 DVLQDISFKVYPSKV
+358 DVLQDISFKIYPSKV

-394 YDVNKGRVLINGRDV
+394 YDVRRGSVLINGRNV

-444 GATDEDIW
+444 GATDEDIM
-452 QALRTAQAEEFVIK
+452 QALRTAQAEEFVAK
-466 LPQGLDTPVSQGGKN
+466 LPEGLDTQVNQGGKN

-532 AFIVSQRATSV
+532 TFIVSQRATSV

-552 DGGVPVGM
+552 DGGVAVGM
-560 GRHDELMRSCEV
+560 GRHDELMRTCEV
-572 YREIVHSQ
+572 YREIVQSQ
-580 EDKEGKHDD
+580 EDKEGRHDD

>member
-1 MAESKK
+1 MAGKK
-7 TRTAQPGEVKMTS
+7 VAGEIKMTS

-50 AEIIDKGIAQADWRF
+50 AEIIDKGIALADWKF

-75 TCTTGLCFSLVCQ
+75 ACTSGLCFSLVCQ
-88 IFASRCSQSYGTDV
+88 IFASRCSQCYGTDV
-102 RNALFR
+102 RNALFK
-108 HINTLSSA
+108 HINALSSE
-116 QFDDFSTPSLLTRLS
+116 QFDDFGTPSLLTRLS

-158 VVMAVILNPTLS
+158 VVMAIILNPRLS

-176 TPLIAAALFFIMKST
+176 TPVIALALFFIMRST
-191 VPRYKKVQKEVD
+191 VPRYKKVQKKVD
-203 GLSAVTR
+203 DLSKVTR

-216 RVVRAFAKEG
+216 RVVRAFAKEE
-226 EERERFDRE
+226 EERERFDGE
-235 AGALAKAATTV
+235 AKELAKAASVV
-246 GAVSALLNPVSLLI
+246 GAISALLNPVSLLI

-273 GMVNTG
+273 DMVNTG

-290 SYLTQISLAL
+290 NYLTQISLAL
-300 VVTANLVVIFTKASA
+300 VITANLVVIFTKASA

-321 EVLNT
+321 EILNT
-326 APDVTDGE
+326 SPSVTDGE
-334 GVEWGEAGAPRVEFQ
+334 GVEWGEDGAPRVEFKH
-349 NVSFGYGGN
+349 VFFGYGGN
-358 DVLQDISFKVYPSKV
+358 DVLQDISFKIYPSKV

-394 YDVNKGRVLINGRDV
+394 YDVRRGSVLINGRNV

-444 GATDEDIW
+444 GATDEDIM
-452 QALRTAQAEEFVIK
+452 QALRTAQAEEFVAK
-466 LPQGLDTPVSQGGKN
+466 LPEGLDTQVNQGGKN

-532 AFIVSQRATSV
+532 TFIVSQRATSV

-552 DGGVPVGM
+552 DGGVAVGM
-560 GRHDELMRSCEV
+560 GRHDELMRTCEV
-572 YREIVHSQ
+572 YREIVQSQ
-580 EDKEGKHDD
+580 EDKEGRHDD

>member
-1 MAESKK
+1 MAGKK
-7 TRTAQPGEVKMTS
+7 VAGEIKMTS

-50 AEIIDKGIAQADWRF
+50 AEIIDKGIALADWKF

-75 TCTTGLCFSLVCQ
+75 TCTSGLCFSLVCQ

-102 RNALFR
+102 RNALFK
-108 HINTLSSA
+108 HINALSSE
-116 QFDDFSTPSLLTRLS
+116 QFDDFGTPSLLTRLS

-158 VVMAVILNPTLS
+158 VVMAIILNPRLS

-176 TPLIAAALFFIMKST
+176 TPVIALALFFIMRST
-191 VPRYKKVQKEVD
+191 VPRYKKVQKKVD
-203 GLSAVTR
+203 DLSKVTR

-216 RVVRAFAKEG
+216 RVVRAFAKEE
-226 EERERFDRE
+226 EERERFDGE
-235 AGALAKAATTV
+235 AKELAKAASVV
-246 GAVSALLNPVSLLI
+246 GAISALLNPVSLLI

-273 GMVNTG
+273 DMVNTG

-290 SYLTQISLAL
+290 NYLTQISLAL

-321 EVLNT
+321 EILNT
-326 APDVTDGE
+326 SPSVTDGE
-334 GVEWGEAGAPRVEFQ
+334 GVEWGEDGAPRVEFKH
-349 NVSFGYGGN
+349 VFFGYGGN
-358 DVLQDISFKVYPSKV
+358 DVLQDISFKIYPSKV

-394 YDVNKGRVLINGRDV
+394 YDVRRGSVLINGRNV

-444 GATDEDIW
+444 GATDEDIM
-452 QALRTAQAEEFVIK
+452 QALRTAQAEEFVAK
-466 LPQGLDTPVSQGGKN
+466 LPEGLDTQVNQGGKN

-532 AFIVSQRATSV
+532 TFIVSQRATSV

-552 DGGVPVGM
+552 DGGVAVGM
-560 GRHDELMRSCEV
+560 GRHDELMRTCEV
-572 YREIVHSQ
+572 YREIVQSQ
-580 EDKEGKHDD
+580 EDKEGRHDD

>member
-1 MAESKK
+1 MAGKK
-7 TRTAQPGEVKMTS
+7 VAGEIKMTS

-50 AEIIDKGIAQADWRF
+50 AEIIDKGIALADWKF

-75 TCTTGLCFSLVCQ
+75 ACTSGLCFSLVCQ
-88 IFASRCSQSYGTDV
+88 IFASRCSQGYGTDV
-102 RNALFR
+102 RNALFK
-108 HINTLSSA
+108 HINALSSE
-116 QFDDFSTPSLLTRLS
+116 QFDDFGTPSLLTRLS

-158 VVMAVILNPTLS
+158 VVMAIILNPRLS

-176 TPLIAAALFFIMKST
+176 TPVIALALFFIMRST
-191 VPRYKKVQKEVD
+191 VPRYKKVQKKVD
-203 GLSAVTR
+203 DLSKVTR

-216 RVVRAFAKEG
+216 RVVRAFAKEE
-226 EERERFDRE
+226 EERERFDGE
-235 AGALAKAATTV
+235 AKALAKAASVV
-246 GAVSALLNPVSLLI
+246 GAISALLNPVSLLI
-260 INLAITAVVYFGG
+260 INLAITAVVYFGSD
-273 GMVNTG
+273 MVNTG

-300 VVTANLVVIFTKASA
+300 VITANLVVIFTKASA

-326 APDVTDGE
+326 SPSVTDGE
-334 GVEWGEAGAPRVEFQ
+334 GVEWGEDGAPRVEFKH
-349 NVSFGYGGN
+349 VFFGYGGN
-358 DVLQDISFKVYPSKV
+358 DVLQDISFKIYPSKV

-394 YDVNKGRVLINGRDV
+394 YDVRRGSVLINGRNV

-444 GATDEDIW
+444 GATDEDIM
-452 QALRTAQAEEFVIK
+452 QALRTAQAEEFVAK
-466 LPQGLDTPVSQGGKN
+466 LPEGLDTQVNQGGKN

-532 AFIVSQRATSV
+532 TFIVSQRATSV

-552 DGGVPVGM
+552 DGGVAVGM
-560 GRHDELMRSCEV
+560 GRHDELMRTCEV
-572 YREIVHSQ
+572 YREIVQSQ
-580 EDKEGKHDD
+580 EDKEGRHDD

>member
-1 MAESKK
+1 MAGKK
-7 TRTAQPGEVKMTS
+7 VAGEIKMTS

-35 KLVEAVLELLIPLIM
+35 KLVEAVFELLIPLIM
-50 AEIIDKGIAQADWRF
+50 AEIIDKGIALADWKF

-75 TCTTGLCFSLVCQ
+75 TCTSGLCFSLVCQ
-88 IFASRCSQSYGTDV
+88 IFASRCSQGYGTDV
-102 RNALFR
+102 RNALFK
-108 HINTLSSA
+108 HINALSSE
-116 QFDDFSTPSLLTRLS
+116 QFDDFGTPSLLTRLS

-158 VVMAVILNPTLS
+158 VVMAIILNPRLS

-176 TPLIAAALFFIMKST
+176 TPVIALALFFIMRST
-191 VPRYKKVQKEVD
+191 VPRYKKVQKKVD
-203 GLSAVTR
+203 DLSKVTR

-216 RVVRAFAKEG
+216 RVVRAFAKEE
-226 EERERFDRE
+226 EERERFDGE
-235 AGALAKAATTV
+235 AKELAKAASVV
-246 GAVSALLNPVSLLI
+246 GAISALLNPVSLLI

-273 GMVNTG
+273 DMVNTG

-290 SYLTQISLAL
+290 NYLTQISLAL

-315 SGARVK
+315 SGARVR

-326 APDVTDGE
+326 SPSVTDGE
-334 GVEWGEAGAPRVEFQ
+334 GVEWGEDGAPRVEFKH
-349 NVSFGYGGN
+349 VFFGYGGN
-358 DVLQDISFKVYPSKV
+358 DVLQDISFKIYPSKV

-394 YDVNKGRVLINGRDV
+394 YDVRRGSVLINGRNV

-444 GATDEDIW
+444 GATDEDIM
-452 QALRTAQAEEFVIK
+452 QALRTAQAEEFVAK
-466 LPQGLDTPVSQGGKN
+466 LPEGLDTQVNQGGKN

-520 RTAIRHDLTDTT
+520 RTAIRHDLRDTT
-532 AFIVSQRATSV
+532 TFIVSQRATSV

-552 DGGVPVGM
+552 DGGVAVGM
-560 GRHDELMRSCEV
+560 GRHDELMRTCEV
-572 YREIVHSQ
+572 YREIVQSQ
-580 EDKEGKHDD
+580 EDKEGRHDD

>member
-1 MAESKK
+1 MAGKK
-7 TRTAQPGEVKMTS
+7 VAGEIKMTS

-50 AEIIDKGIAQADWRF
+50 AEIIDKGIALADWKF

-75 TCTTGLCFSLVCQ
+75 ACTSGLCFSLVCQ
-88 IFASRCSQSYGTDV
+88 IFASRCSQGYGTDV
-102 RNALFR
+102 RNALFK
-108 HINTLSSA
+108 HINSLSSE
-116 QFDDFSTPSLLTRLS
+116 QFDDFGTPSLLTRLS

-158 VVMAVILNPTLS
+158 VVMAIILNPRLS

-176 TPLIAAALFFIMKST
+176 TPVIALALFFIMRST
-191 VPRYKKVQKEVD
+191 VPRYKKVQKKVD
-203 GLSAVTR
+203 DLSKVTR

-216 RVVRAFAKEG
+216 RVVRAFAKEE
-226 EERERFDRE
+226 EERERFDGE
-235 AGALAKAATTV
+235 AKALAKAASVV
-246 GAVSALLNPVSLLI
+246 GAISALLNPVSLLI

-273 GMVNTG
+273 DMVNTG

-300 VVTANLVVIFTKASA
+300 VITANLVVIFTKASA
-315 SGARVK
+315 SGARVR

-326 APDVTDGE
+326 SPSVTDGE
-334 GVEWGEAGAPRVEFQ
+334 GVEWGEDGAPRVEFKH
-349 NVSFGYGGN
+349 VFFGYGGN
-358 DVLQDISFKVYPSKV
+358 DVLQDISFKIYPSKV

-394 YDVNKGRVLINGRDV
+394 YDVRRGSVLINGRNV

-444 GATDEDIW
+444 GATDEDIM
-452 QALRTAQAEEFVIK
+452 QALRTAQAEEFVAK
-466 LPQGLDTPVSQGGKN
+466 LPEGLDTQVNQGGKN

-532 AFIVSQRATSV
+532 TFIVSQRATSV

-552 DGGVPVGM
+552 DGGVAVGM
-560 GRHDELMRSCEV
+560 GRHDELMRTCEV
-572 YREIVHSQ
+572 YREIVQSQ
-580 EDKEGKHDD
+580 EDKEGRHDD

>member
-1 MAESKK
+1 MAGKK
-7 TRTAQPGEVKMTS
+7 VSGEIKMTS

-50 AEIIDKGIAQADWRF
+50 AEIIDKGIALADWKF

-75 TCTTGLCFSLVCQ
+75 ACTSGLCFSLVCQ
-88 IFASRCSQSYGTDV
+88 IFASRCSQGYGTDV
-102 RNALFR
+102 RNALFK
-108 HINTLSSA
+108 HINALSSE
-116 QFDDFSTPSLLTRLS
+116 QFDDFGTPSLLTRLS

-158 VVMAVILNPTLS
+158 VVMAIILNPRLS

-176 TPLIAAALFFIMKST
+176 TPVIALALFFIMRST
-191 VPRYKKVQKEVD
+191 VPRYKKVQKKVD
-203 GLSAVTR
+203 DLSKVTR

-216 RVVRAFAKEG
+216 RVVRAFAKEE
-226 EERERFDRE
+226 EERERFDGE
-235 AGALAKAATTV
+235 AKALAKAASVV
-246 GAVSALLNPVSLLI
+246 GAISALLNPVSLLI

-273 GMVNTG
+273 DMVNTG

-300 VVTANLVVIFTKASA
+300 VITANLVIIFTKASA

-326 APDVTDGE
+326 SPSVTDGE
-334 GVEWGEAGAPRVEFQ
+334 GVEWGEDGAPRVEFKH
-349 NVSFGYGGN
+349 VFFGYGGN
-358 DVLQDISFKVYPSKV
+358 DVLQDISFKIYPSKV

-394 YDVNKGRVLINGRDV
+394 YDVRRGSVLVNGRNV

-444 GATDEDIW
+444 GATDEDIM
-452 QALRTAQAEEFVIK
+452 QALRTAQAEEFVAK
-466 LPQGLDTPVSQGGKN
+466 LPEGLDTQVNQGGKN

-532 AFIVSQRATSV
+532 TFIVSQRATSV

-552 DGGVPVGM
+552 DGGVAVGM
-560 GRHDELMRSCEV
+560 GRHDELMRTCEV
-572 YREIVHSQ
+572 YREIVQSQ
-580 EDKEGKHDD
+580 EDKEGRHDD

>member
-1 MAESKK
+1 
-7 TRTAQPGEVKMTS
+7 MTS

-50 AEIIDKGIAQADWRF
+50 AEIIDNGIAKADWKF
-65 VLKYSGLIVL
+65 VLEYSGLIVL
-75 TCTTGLCFSLVCQ
+75 TCTAGLCFALVCQ
-88 IFASRCSQSYGTDV
+88 IFASRCSQGYGTDV
-102 RNALFR
+102 RNALFK
-108 HINTLSSA
+108 HINTLSPE
-116 QFDDFSTPSLLTRLS
+116 QFDAFGTPSLLTRLS

-158 VVMAVILNPTLS
+158 VIMAIILNPKLS
-170 LVFIAA
+170 VVFIIA
-176 TPLIAAALFFIMKST
+176 TPIIAVALFFIMRST
-191 VPRYKKVQKEVD
+191 IPKYKKVQRKVD
-203 GLSAVTR
+203 DLSAVTR
-210 ENLTGV
+210 ENLSGV
-216 RVVRAFAKEG
+216 RVVRAFAKEE
-226 EERERFDRE
+226 EERERFNRE
-235 AGALAKAATTV
+235 AKQLARAASVV

-273 GMVNTG
+273 DMVNTG
-279 DMTQGEVTAFV
+279 SMTQGEVTAFV
-290 SYLTQISLAL
+290 NYLTQISLAL

-326 APDVTDGE
+326 SPSIVDGE
-334 GVEWGEAGAPRVEFQ
+334 GVEWGEEGAPRVEFK
-349 NVSFGYGGN
+349 NVSFGYGGNN

-373 VGVIGGT
+373 VGIIGGT
-380 GSGKSTLVNLLPRF
+380 GSGKSTLVNLMPRF
-394 YDVNKGRVLINGRDV
+394 YDANKGEVLIDGRNVRDF
-409 KDYKLKQ
+409 KLKQ

-430 FSGTIREN
+430 FSGTIRDN

-466 LPQGLDTPVSQGGKN
+466 LPNGLDTPVNQGGKN

-503 IMDDSASALD
+503 IMDDSSSALD

-520 RTAIRHDLTDTT
+520 RTAIRHNLTDTT
-532 AFIVSQRATSV
+532 TFIVSQRATSI
-543 RHADLIIVL
+543 RHADLIVVL
-552 DGGVPVGM
+552 DGGKPVGM
-560 GRHDELMRSCEV
+560 GRHDELMRNCEV

-580 EDKEGKHDD
+580 EDKEGEHDER

>member
-1 MAESKK
+1 MAGKK
-7 TRTAQPGEVKMTS
+7 VAGEIKMTS

-35 KLVEAVLELLIPLIM
+35 KLVEAVFELLIPLIM
-50 AEIIDKGIAQADWRF
+50 AEIIDKGIALADWKF
-65 VLKYSGLIVL
+65 VLNYSGLIVL
-75 TCTTGLCFSLVCQ
+75 TCTSGLCFSLVCQ
-88 IFASRCSQSYGTDV
+88 IFASRCSQGYGTDV
-102 RNALFR
+102 RNALFK
-108 HINTLSSA
+108 HINALSSE
-116 QFDDFSTPSLLTRLS
+116 QFDDFGTPSLLTRLS

-158 VVMAVILNPTLS
+158 VVMAIILNPRLS

-176 TPLIAAALFFIMKST
+176 TPVIALALFLIMRST
-191 VPRYKKVQKEVD
+191 VPRYKKVQKKVD
-203 GLSAVTR
+203 DLSKVTR

-216 RVVRAFAKEG
+216 RVVRAFAKEE
-226 EERERFDRE
+226 EERERFDGE
-235 AGALAKAATTV
+235 AKELAKAASVV
-246 GAVSALLNPVSLLI
+246 GAISALLNPVSLLI

-273 GMVNTG
+273 DMVNTG

-290 SYLTQISLAL
+290 NYLTQISLAL

-326 APDVTDGE
+326 SPSVTDGE
-334 GVEWGEAGAPRVEFQ
+334 GVEWGEDGAPRVEFKH
-349 NVSFGYGGN
+349 VFFGYGGN
-358 DVLQDISFKVYPSKV
+358 DVLQDISFKIYPSKV

-394 YDVNKGRVLINGRDV
+394 YDVRRGSVLINGRNV

-444 GATDEDIW
+444 GATDEDIM
-452 QALRTAQAEEFVIK
+452 QALRTAQAEEFVAK
-466 LPQGLDTPVSQGGKN
+466 LPEGLDTQVNQGGKN

-532 AFIVSQRATSV
+532 TFIVSQRATSV

-552 DGGVPVGM
+552 DGGVAVGM
-560 GRHDELMRSCEV
+560 GRHDELMRTCEV

-580 EDKEGKHDD
+580 EDKEGRHDD

>member
-1 MAESKK
+1 MAGKK
-7 TRTAQPGEVKMTS
+7 VAGEIKMTS

-50 AEIIDKGIAQADWRF
+50 AEIIDKGIALADWKF

-75 TCTTGLCFSLVCQ
+75 ACTSGLCFSLICQ
-88 IFASRCSQSYGTDV
+88 IFASRCSQGYGTDV
-102 RNALFR
+102 RNALFK
-108 HINTLSSA
+108 HINALSSE
-116 QFDDFSTPSLLTRLS
+116 QFDDFGTPSLLTRLS

-158 VVMAVILNPTLS
+158 VVMAIILNPRLS

-176 TPLIAAALFFIMKST
+176 TPVIALALFFIMRST
-191 VPRYKKVQKEVD
+191 VPRYKKVQKKVD
-203 GLSAVTR
+203 DLSKVTR

-216 RVVRAFAKEG
+216 RVVRAFAKEE
-226 EERERFDRE
+226 EERERFDGE
-235 AGALAKAATTV
+235 AKALAKAASVV
-246 GAVSALLNPVSLLI
+246 GAISALLNPVSLLI

-273 GMVNTG
+273 DMVNTG

-300 VVTANLVVIFTKASA
+300 VITANLVVIFTKASA

-326 APDVTDGE
+326 SPSVTDGE
-334 GVEWGEAGAPRVEFQ
+334 GVEWGEDGAPRVEFKH
-349 NVSFGYGGN
+349 VFFGYGGN
-358 DVLQDISFKVYPSKV
+358 DVLQDISFKIYPSKV

-394 YDVNKGRVLINGRDV
+394 YDVRRGSVLINGRNV

-444 GATDEDIW
+444 GATDEDIM
-452 QALRTAQAEEFVIK
+452 QALRTAQAEEFVAK
-466 LPQGLDTPVSQGGKN
+466 LPEGLDTQVNQGGKY
-481 FSGGQRQ
+481 FPGGQRQ

-493 RALVRRPEIV
+493 RALVRRPEVV

-520 RTAIRHDLTDTT
+520 RTAIRHNLTDTT
-532 AFIVSQRATSV
+532 TFIVSQRATSV

-552 DGGVPVGM
+552 DGGVAVGM
-560 GRHDELMRSCEV
+560 GRHDELMRTCEV
-572 YREIVHSQ
+572 YREIVQSQ
-580 EDKEGKHDD
+580 EDKEGRHDD

>member
-1 MAESKK
+1 MAERVKS
-7 TRTAQPGEVKMTS
+7 GEIKMTS

-50 AEIIDKGIAQADWRF
+50 AEIIDKGIALADWKF
-65 VLKYSGLIVL
+65 VLEYSGLIVL
-75 TCTTGLCFSLVCQ
+75 TCTAGLCFALVCQ
-88 IFASRCSQSYGTDV
+88 IFASRCSQGYGTDV
-102 RNALFR
+102 RNALFK
-108 HINTLSSA
+108 HINTLSPE
-116 QFDDFSTPSLLTRLS
+116 QFDAFGTPSLLTRLS

-158 VVMAVILNPTLS
+158 VIMAIILNPKLS
-170 LVFIAA
+170 VVFIIA
-176 TPLIAAALFFIMKST
+176 TPIIAVSLFFIMRST
-191 VPRYKKVQKEVD
+191 IPRYKKVQREVD
-203 GLSAVTR
+203 DLSAVTR
-210 ENLTGV
+210 ENLSGV
-216 RVVRAFAKEG
+216 RVVRAFAREE
-226 EERERFDRE
+226 EERERFNKE
-235 AGALAKAATTV
+235 AKQLARAASTV

-273 GMVNTG
+273 DMVNIG

-290 SYLTQISLAL
+290 NYLTQISLAL

-315 SGARVK
+315 SSARVK

-326 APDVTDGE
+326 SPAITDGE
-334 GVEWGEAGAPRVEFQ
+334 GVEWGEEGASRVEFKD
-349 NVSFGYGGN
+349 VSFGYGGN
-358 DVLQDISFKVYPSKV
+358 DVLRHISFKVYPSKV

-394 YDVNKGRVLINGRDV
+394 YDAREGSVLIDGRDV
-409 KDYKLKQ
+409 RDFKLKQ

-452 QALRTAQAEEFVIK
+452 QALKTAQAEEFVSK
-466 LPQGLDTPVSQGGKN
+466 LPQGLDTPVNQGGKN

-532 AFIVSQRATSV
+532 TFIVSQRATSV

-552 DGGVPVGM
+552 DAGVPVGM
-560 GRHDELMRSCEV
+560 GRHGELMRTCDV

-580 EDKEGKHDD
+580 EDKEGQHDEK

>member
-1 MAESKK
+1 MAERVKS
-7 TRTAQPGEVKMTS
+7 GEIKMTS

-50 AEIIDKGIAQADWRF
+50 AEIIDKGIALADWKF
-65 VLKYSGLIVL
+65 VLEYSGLIVL
-75 TCTTGLCFSLVCQ
+75 TCTAGLCFALVCQ
-88 IFASRCSQSYGTDV
+88 IFASRCSQGYGTDV
-102 RNALFR
+102 RNALFK
-108 HINTLSSA
+108 HINTLSPE
-116 QFDDFSTPSLLTRLS
+116 QFDAFGTPSLLTRLS

-158 VVMAVILNPTLS
+158 VIMAIILNPKLS
-170 LVFIAA
+170 VVFIIA
-176 TPLIAAALFFIMKST
+176 TPIIAVSLFFIMRST
-191 VPRYKKVQKEVD
+191 IPRYKKVQREVD
-203 GLSAVTR
+203 DLSAVTR
-210 ENLTGV
+210 ENLSGV
-216 RVVRAFAKEG
+216 RVVRAFAREE
-226 EERERFDRE
+226 EERERFNKE
-235 AGALAKAATTV
+235 AKQLARAASTV

-273 GMVNTG
+273 DMVNIG

-290 SYLTQISLAL
+290 NYLTQISLAL

-315 SGARVK
+315 SSARVK

-326 APDVTDGE
+326 SPAITDGE
-334 GVEWGEAGAPRVEFQ
+334 GVEWGEDGAPRVEFKD
-349 NVSFGYGGN
+349 VSFGYGGN
-358 DVLQDISFKVYPSKV
+358 DVLRHISFKVYPSKV

-394 YDVNKGRVLINGRDV
+394 YDAREGSVLIDGRDV
-409 KDYKLKQ
+409 RDFKLKQ

-452 QALRTAQAEEFVIK
+452 QALKTAQAEEFVSK
-466 LPQGLDTPVSQGGKN
+466 LPQGLDTPVNQGGKN

-532 AFIVSQRATSV
+532 TFIVSQRATSV

-552 DGGVPVGM
+552 DAGVPVGM
-560 GRHDELMRSCEV
+560 GRHGELMRTCDV

-580 EDKEGKHDD
+580 EDKEGQHDEK